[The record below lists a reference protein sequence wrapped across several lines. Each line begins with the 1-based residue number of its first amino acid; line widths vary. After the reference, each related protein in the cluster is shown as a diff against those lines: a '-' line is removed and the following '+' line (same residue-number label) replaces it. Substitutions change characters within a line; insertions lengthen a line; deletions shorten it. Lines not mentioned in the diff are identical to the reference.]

1 MKTKRS
7 MIWMILAVISVVVI
21 TVGVTYAFF
30 NYVKEGSTENSMTT
44 GTITFLY
51 TEVSGVGRGIS
62 ISNAFPVSD
71 EVGKAQVGEGNVF
84 DFKVT
89 STTPRNASI
98 PYEVTARMKSDST
111 LDPSAVKVYL
121 TEVKGDMETEI
132 LLDQYSSLVQTSI
145 SVPENITEKTLYT
158 DTVPANSSNYEKNF
172 RLRMW
177 ISEDTDFS
185 DGSMNGKT
193 FTLTVNVYAN
203 AEVVTQEEIVLQGFA
218 KKIYDDN
225 TLITAEPTLTT
236 SSNNSDDASG
246 LYRST
251 NTNSG
256 NPTYYFRG
264 EVENNYVS
272 FAGFTWRIIR
282 INEDGT
288 VRLIM
293 QTGINDNALFRIYI
307 NNYSYEY
314 MYYTNGTAK
323 TELEEWYDANL
334 AEYDNKIAT
343 GNYFCEEAKVKYSSS
358 MVAGNVNLTLYSQ
371 YRPTF
376 ECQTDANGYGLINT
390 KIGLISY
397 DEIIFT
403 GMYYNINNSS
413 SYLSGSASSW
423 TTSPGGIGYFNGSN
437 YPTIWYLTGP
447 TDITEIENSLSPGSI
462 YYTTAHLRAVINL
475 DINTMVTGSGT
486 SDDPYVVQ

>member
-1 MKTKRS
+1 MNKKRKE
-7 MIWMILAVISVVVI
+7 MILAILAVISIVI
-21 TVGVTYAFF
+21 ITTGVTYAFF

-44 GTITFLY
+44 GSITFLY

-62 ISNAFPVSD
+62 VSNAFPVSD

-89 STTPRNASI
+89 STTPRNANI

-121 TEVKGDMETEI
+121 TEAKGDMETEI
-132 LLDQYSSLVQTSI
+132 LLDQYSNLAQTNI
-145 SVPENITEKTLYT
+145 SVPENIIEKTIYT
-158 DTVPANSSNYEKNF
+158 DTVPANSADYEKDF

-203 AEVVTQEEIVLQGFA
+203 AEIVSSPA
-218 KKIYDDN
+218 AN
-225 TLITAEPTLTT
+225 TLSQTILANNRLITAEPTLTT

-251 NTNSG
+251 ATNTG
-256 NPTYYFRG
+256 EPTYYFRG

-293 QTGINDNALFRIYI
+293 DEGVNQNKSYSFNSNK
-307 NNYSYEY
+307 NNYSY
-314 MYYTNGTAK
+314 MYYSNSDAKSVLESWYQTNLLNYT
-323 TELEEWYDANL
+323 D
-334 AEYDNKIAT
+334 KIAT
-343 GNYFCEEAKVKYSSS
+343 GNYFCEEARVKYDSNHISNQAQMS
-358 MVAGNVNLTLYSQ
+358 IYKDYIPN
-371 YRPTF
+371 F
-376 ECQTDANGYGLINT
+376 KCQTDGNGYGMINSN
-390 KIGLISY
+390 IGLISY
-397 DEIIFT
+397 EEAVFAGGYPGVNNDR
-403 GMYYNINNSS
+403 YYLNRNSS
-413 SYLSGSASSW
+413 FWLISPAGFYIPSSSSAVWKLFPTGYLNSADILIAV
-423 TTSPGGIGYFNGSN
+423 SPL
-437 YPTIWYLTGP
+437 YP
-447 TDITEIENSLSPGSI
+447 
-462 YYTTAHLRAVINL
+462 VINL
-475 DINTMVTGSGT
+475 NSDVKVIGSGIG
-486 SDDPYVVQ
+486 SDPYIVQ

>member
-1 MKTKRS
+1 MKKNRS

-30 NYVKEGSTENSMTT
+30 NYAKEGSTENSMTT

-236 SSNNSDDASG
+236 SSNNSNDASG
-246 LYRST
+246 LYMST
-251 NTNSG
+251 NTNTG
-256 NPTYYFRG
+256 KPTYYFRG
-264 EVENNYVS
+264 NAENNYVS

-293 QTGINDNALFRIYI
+293 QDGINDNATYVF
-307 NNYSYEY
+307 NSNYSSKNY
-314 MYYTNGTAK
+314 MYYTNSNAK
-323 TELEEWYDANL
+323 TQLENWYQTN
-334 AEYDNKIAT
+334 IASNT
-343 GNYFCEEAKVKYSSS
+343 DYASRVASGDYFCEQAKVAWDSTHVSNSGASMTVYSSYTPNFKCS
-358 MVAGNVNLTLYSQ
+358 
-371 YRPTF
+371 
-376 ECQTDANGYGLINT
+376 TDENGYGLVNASV
-390 KIGLISY
+390 GLINY
-397 DEIIFT
+397 DEVIYA
-403 GMYYNINNSS
+403 GGYVLNSNSNYYLYNSTIYWTMSPIGFAS
-413 SYLSGSASSW
+413 SYADLWNVGSAGDIYSY
-423 TTSPGGIGYFNGSN
+423 G
-437 YPTIWYLTGP
+437 TINIAYC
-447 TDITEIENSLSPGSI
+447 
-462 YYTTAHLRAVINL
+462 LRAVLNL
-475 DINTMVTGSGT
+475 NANITVTGSGT

>member
-1 MKTKRS
+1 MKKKRNI
-7 MIWMILAVISVVVI
+7 MLMILALISVVVI

-30 NYVKEGSTENSMTT
+30 QYVKEGSTENSMTT
-44 GTITFLY
+44 GNITFLY

-71 EVGKAQVGEGNVF
+71 EVGKAQVGEGNIF

-89 STTPRNASI
+89 STTPRNANI

-121 TEVKGDMETEI
+121 TEVKGDVETEI
-132 LLDQYSSLVQTSI
+132 LLDQYSNLVQTSI
-145 SVPENITEKTLYT
+145 SVPENITEKTIYT
-158 DTVPANSSNYEKNF
+158 DTVPANSADYEKNF

-203 AEVVTQEEIVLQGFA
+203 AEIVSSPA
-218 KKIYDDN
+218 AN
-225 TLITAEPTLTT
+225 TLSQTILANNRLITAEPTLTT

-251 NTNSG
+251 ATNTG
-256 NPTYYFRG
+256 EPTYYFRG

-293 QTGINDNALFRIYI
+293 QDGINNSKPYAFNSRH
-307 NNYSYEY
+307 NNYSY
-314 MYYTNGTAK
+314 MYYSNSNSAYPALTS
-323 TELEEWYDANL
+323 WYDAHL
-334 AEYDNKIAT
+334 SSYSDKIAV
-343 GNYFCEEAKVKYSSS
+343 GDYFCEQAKVK
-358 MVAGNVNLTLYSQ
+358 VAESNISGNAEMEVYTSYTPN
-371 YRPTF
+371 F
-376 ECQTDANGYGLINT
+376 KCETDGNGYGMINSGV
-390 KIGLISY
+390 GLITY
-397 DEIIFT
+397 DEVVFA
-403 GMYYNINNSS
+403 GGYPLALNDSYYLDNNSGLHWWTMS
-413 SYLSGSASSW
+413 PAGQTSLASAAW
-423 TTSPGGIGYFNGSN
+423 GYHTTMGFCNFGTN
-437 YPTIWYLTGP
+437 YPSTIV
-447 TDITEIENSLSPGSI
+447 
-462 YYTTAHLRAVINL
+462 RAVINL
-475 DINTMVTGSGT
+475 KSDVTVMGSGT
-486 SDDPYVVQ
+486 IDDPYVIQ

>member
-1 MKTKRS
+1 MKKKRNI
-7 MIWMILAVISVVVI
+7 MLMILALISVVVI

-30 NYVKEGSTENSMTT
+30 QYVKEGSTENSMTT
-44 GTITFLY
+44 GNITFLY

-71 EVGKAQVGEGNVF
+71 EVGKAQVGEGNIF

-89 STTPRNASI
+89 STTPRNANI

-121 TEVKGDMETEI
+121 TEVKGDVETEI
-132 LLDQYSSLVQTSI
+132 LLDQYSNLVQTSI
-145 SVPENITEKTLYT
+145 SVPENITEKTIYT
-158 DTVPANSSNYEKNF
+158 DTVPANSADYEKNF

-193 FTLTVNVYAN
+193 FTITVNVYAN
-203 AEVVTQEEIVLQGFA
+203 AKVVTQEDIALQGFA

-225 TLITAEPTLTT
+225 SIITAEPTLTT

-251 NTNSG
+251 ATNTG
-256 NPTYYFRG
+256 EPTYYFRG

-293 QTGINDNALFRIYI
+293 KTGIN
-307 NNYSYEY
+307 NNQAYKFNSNYLGY
-314 MYYTNGTAK
+314 NNMYYTNSYSANGIMK
-323 TELEEWYDANL
+323 ILEDWYEANIANDL
-334 AEYDNKIAT
+334 NYSDKIMA
-343 GNYFCEEAKVKYSSS
+343 GDYYCEQAKVKWDESWTSGNADMLQYDKYNPTFKCEKDGNEKGIVNASVGLVTYDEMVFAGGYKGFQNKEYFLYNATSYWTMSSS
-358 MVAGNVNLTLYSQ
+358 G
-371 YRPTF
+371 
-376 ECQTDANGYGLINT
+376 G
-390 KIGLISY
+390 
-397 DEIIFT
+397 
-403 GMYYNINNSS
+403 INNYAGDWGMMEDGNFY
-413 SYLSGSASSW
+413 SYGTSG
-423 TTSPGGIGYFNGSN
+423 
-437 YPTIWYLTGP
+437 LH
-447 TDITEIENSLSPGSI
+447 SI
-462 YYTTAHLRAVINL
+462 RPVINL
-475 DINTMVTGSGT
+475 KADVMATGEGT
-486 SDDPYVVQ
+486 NANPYIIQ